1 MRRSEGRVPGKV
13 AWLWGTELRTCL

>member
-13 AWLWGTELRTCL
+13 AWLWGTCL